1 MNISIIISSVF
12 HALLII
18 ITAMSLPF
26 LTKKPL
32 DIPPIVSV
40 ELIQIA
46 EKTNVPFAPKA
57 KKIIEKVKEKEKL
70 VSEQAPPKKV
80 KKTKTKT
87 VVSPDQNNKKIE
99 NQTPEAIPLPDKTV
113 KKIKTKEEK
122 KQNPEKVDKEVKQV
136 SEFEKKDLFDPNN
149 IAALIDKSKEETA
162 EVIKKN
168 NDITQDQ
175 ERNIENTGLTLSEED
190 ALKAQ
195 IFGCWSIPLG
205 LPYNEN
211 LLVRIK
217 LKLKP
222 DGSVTRTEILDH
234 ARMNKPGQ
242 GFYKVLAESA
252 LRAVKLCQPLRVPT
266 TGYERWKELQLNFDA
281 REMLEG

>member
-1 MNISIIISSVF
+1 MNRNVIISFGLHTLFV
-12 HALLII
+12 I

-26 LTKKPL
+26 LAKKPIDL
-32 DIPPIVSV
+32 PPIISV
-40 ELIQIA
+40 ELIQITD
-46 EKTNVPFAPKA
+46 KTSIPFAPKA
-57 KKIIEKVKEKEKL
+57 KKIIEKVKEKEKKL

-80 KKTKTKT
+80 KKEKPD
-87 VVSPDQNNKKIE
+87 VV
-99 NQTPEAIPLPDKTV
+99 PLPEEKV
-113 KKIKTKEEK
+113 EKIKKIKDE
-122 KQNPEKVDKEVKQV
+122 KQNPEKVETEIKQI
-136 SEFEKKDLFDPNN
+136 SEFEKEELFDTNN
-149 IAALIDKSKEETA
+149 IAALIDKSVVETA
-162 EVIKKN
+162 ETNQKTDK
-168 NDITQDQ
+168 ITQDQ
-175 ERNIENTGLTLSEED
+175 DKDMDFSGLTLSEED

-211 LLVRIK
+211 LLVRIR
-217 LKLKP
+217 LQLNP
-222 DGSVTRTEILDH
+222 DGSIMDSEILDH

-252 LRAVKLCQPLRVPT
+252 LRAVKLCQPLRVPS